1 MSREGTTGTITL
13 KHFTLAVVNINNTQG
28 GLNLTDERKI
38 GDNQFQDLK
47 NMYYDEENRLSTRR
61 GLTTFGTS
69 IGSNPITSSYF
80 IKNSYGR
87 FLLVTAGTG
96 LYKYNDST
104 DSFDLIYNHLSQ
116 YDNKVTIHA
125 CNTTSPTFAGSG
137 DAQEINT
144 DTTTYKRANA
154 SVKFS
159 LGTALSA
166 PSGTSATLT
175 ASPTSVDLTNYSGTG
190 KLRFWFQGAST
201 VSSIEVRWG
210 SSATDYW
217 SKTLTTD
224 INGTAIDANFRFFEI
239 DWATAST
246 TGAPNAAAVG
256 YLQVILTHSAV
267 AYTQNL
273 RIDDFVMYPTTSAAG
288 TKLTRASFA
297 HYNGGVAIVNGVDPY
312 MIYSCSSTGL
322 GSLTVD
328 GFVQGR
334 YVFENEAI
342 VYMGGDDDFPQ
353 TLYYTNATPA
363 ALNGTYFANTL
374 LVGQG
379 DGGDIN
385 TIFALDNI
393 VGVGTSKGSYQ
404 IDVTNQV
411 SQKLDATNGMFSH
424 RSVQNISGSVFY
436 QSQRGIE
443 ALSPRTGLSSSSGV
457 ESKPKS
463 GDLKP
468 IMDLVVPK
476 SRNYTCSLYVKALS
490 QYYAQVDTDGDLVPD
505 TTVVWNAMDKN
516 PSWTKYELPSA
527 YDFCIYEDSS
537 GNEHY
542 LLASAQTGQMYE
554 FETGFT
560 DNDVAIEYDLTTKSW
575 DFDAPEMWKDYDT
588 VDIFGYMSEN
598 AEITVVISVDDTI
611 INSVTLDGT
620 YANTSAAS
628 RTIGVYPIGLYPIG
642 GGVEGVDLLQ
652 TYPYKIRVPV
662 YAGGATVKI
671 RMHSTASSIQWTYD
685 KASIAY
691 QAGGEMFTFANS
703 A

>member
-1 MSREGTTGTITL
+1 
-13 KHFTLAVVNINNTQG
+13 
-28 GLNLTDERKI
+28 
-38 GDNQFQDLK
+38 
-47 NMYYDEENRLSTRR
+47 MYYDEENRLSTRR

-87 FLLVTAGTG
+87 FLLATAGTG
-96 LYKYNDST
+96 LYKYNENT
-104 DSFDLIYNHLSQ
+104 DSFDLIYNHLTQ
-116 YDNKVTIHA
+116 YDNKVTLNA
-125 CNTTSPTFAGSG
+125 CNTTSPTFTGTG
-137 DAQEINT
+137 DAQEIIF
-144 DTTTYKRANA
+144 DSTTYKRANA
-154 SVKFS
+154 AVKFS
-159 LGTALSA
+159 LGTNSVP
-166 PSGTSATLT
+166 PSGTTATLT
-175 ASPTSVDLTNYSGTG
+175 SNITSVDLTNYLNTG

-217 SKTLTTD
+217 SKTLTT
-224 INGTAIDANFRFFEI
+224 NVSGAAISSSFSFFEA
-239 DWATAST
+239 DWATATST
-246 TGAPNAAAVG
+246 GSPNAAAVT

-288 TKLTRASFA
+288 TKLTKASFA
-297 HYNGGVAIVNGVDPY
+297 HYNGAVAIVNGVDPY
-312 MIYSCSSTGL
+312 MIFSCNAGT
-322 GSLTVD
+322 LTVD

-334 YVFENEAI
+334 YVFENQSI
-342 VYMGGDDDFPQ
+342 LYMAGDDDFSQ
-353 TLYYTNATPA
+353 TLYYTSATPA
-363 ALNGTYFANTL
+363 GINGTYFSHTL

-379 DGGDIN
+379 DGGDI
-385 TIFALDNI
+385 TSIFGLDNI
-393 VGVGTSKGSYQ
+393 VGVGTTRGSYQ
-404 IDVTNQV
+404 IDVTNAV
-411 SQKLDATNGMFSH
+411 ASKLDATNGMFAH
-424 RSVQNISGSVFY
+424 RSIQNINGTIFY

-443 ALSPRTGLSSSSGV
+443 ALVPRNALTAASGV
-457 ESKPKS
+457 DSKPKS
-463 GDLKP
+463 SDLKP
-468 IMDLVVPK
+468 LMDLVVPK
-476 SRNYTCSLYVKALS
+476 SRNSTCSLYVKALS
-490 QYYAQVDTDGDLVPD
+490 QYYAQIDTDGDLVPD

-527 YDFCIYEDSS
+527 YDFCIYEDSD

-560 DNDVAIEYDLTTKSW
+560 DNNVAIEYDLTTKSW
-575 DFDAPEMWKDYDT
+575 DFGAPEMWKDYDT

-611 INSVTLDGT
+611 INSVTLDST

-642 GGVEGVDLLQ
+642 GGIEGVDLLQ
-652 TYPYKIRVPV
+652 TYPYKIRIPV

-671 RMHSTASSIQWTYD
+671 RMYSTASSIQWTYD
-685 KASIAY
+685 KASITY